1 MSSTEK
7 RQISIKLRARP
18 AQRELIGR
26 ASKVLGKTC
35 ADFVL
40 EAVCREAA
48 YVLLDQQLFVLDDEE
63 YAAFA
68 TALAAPVNANP
79 ALRRL
84 LTTPAPWE

>member
-18 AQRELIGR
+18 AQRVLIDR
-26 ASKVLGKTC
+26 ASWVLGKTR
-35 ADFVL
+35 DEFVL
-40 EAVCREAA
+40 EAACREAA
-48 YVLLDQQLFVLDDEE
+48 NVLLAQHLFALDDEV
-63 YAAFA
+63 YAAFE
-68 TALAAPVNANP
+68 TALAAPVKANP